1 VKVIRA
7 NSTGLAIGR
16 VTLTVVLSAILF
28 LAMNVA
34 SAHAITRKEVI
45 KRANHWIK
53 KRVKYSQSSYYQGY
67 RRDCS
72 GFVSMAWK
80 LRHSYTSSSIRGVA
94 RRISASRLKPGDAV
108 RRSGHV
114 EIFGGWKSKRKRTY
128 WALEESTWGKPA
140 LRKVKRFKRGYS
152 ALRLRGIKDAPPKK
166 KVAPRPAPKPAPVIP
181 PVPVPSVPETSTE
194 TSASTPPTDTPCD
207 TATPLP
213 VLP

>member
-1 VKVIRA
+1 VKVIRT
-7 NSTGLAIGR
+7 NSTGSTAGR
-16 VTLTVVLSAILF
+16 VTLTVVLSAILL
-28 LAMNVA
+28 LAANVA
-34 SAHAITRKEVI
+34 SAHAITRTEVI

-53 KRVKYSQSSYYQGY
+53 KKVKYSQSSYYQGY

-152 ALRLRGIKDAPPKK
+152 ALRLRGIKDAPKK
-166 KVAPRPAPKPAPVIP
+166 KVTPKPAPVIP
-181 PVPVPSVPETSTE
+181 PAPAPSVPETSAE